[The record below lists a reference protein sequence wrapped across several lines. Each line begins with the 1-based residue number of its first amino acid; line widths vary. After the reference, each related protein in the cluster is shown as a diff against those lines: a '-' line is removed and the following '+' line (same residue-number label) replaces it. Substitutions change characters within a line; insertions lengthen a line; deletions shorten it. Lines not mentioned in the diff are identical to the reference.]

1 MAYKTPKFQ
10 QYTFEQVLHISPAEA
25 YETVKS
31 GKAVLLDIRE
41 DWEVQLGRPNL
52 SEHIMHIPMSQ
63 IIHHLASLPK
73 DKTIVVMC
81 AHGIRSVQLVAYL
94 KESSQLDVIN
104 MDGAFEQWEIQ
115 NLPSTQGLYQN

>member
-10 QYTFEQVLHISPAEA
+10 QYTFDNVSHIAPVEA
-25 YETVKS
+25 YEIIKS
-31 GKAVLLDIRE
+31 GEAIILDIRE
-41 DWEVQLGRPNL
+41 DWEVQQGRPNL

-94 KESSQLDVIN
+94 KENSQLDVIN

-115 NLPSTQGLYQN
+115 NLPTTQGLY

>member
-10 QYTFEQVLHISPAEA
+10 QYTFENVSHISPAEA
-25 YETVKS
+25 YEIIKS

-41 DWEVQLGRPNL
+41 DWEVQQGRPNL
-52 SEHIMHIPMSQ
+52 SEHIMHIPLSEIAHQ
-63 IIHHLASLPK
+63 LDSLPK

-81 AHGIRSVQLVAYL
+81 AHGIRSVQLVSYL
-94 KESSQLDVIN
+94 KESSSLDVIN

-115 NLPSTQGLYQN
+115 SLPSTKGLY

>member
-1 MAYKTPKFQ
+1 
-10 QYTFEQVLHISPAEA
+10 VLHISPVEA
-25 YETVKS
+25 YEIIKS
-31 GKAVLLDIRE
+31 GEAIILDIRE
-41 DWEVQLGRPNL
+41 DWEVQQGRPNL

-73 DKTIVVMC
+73 DKIIVVMC

-94 KESSQLDVIN
+94 KENSQLDVIN

-115 NLPSTQGLYQN
+115 NLPTTQGLY

>member
-25 YETVKS
+25 YEIIKS
-31 GKAVLLDIRE
+31 GEAILLDIRE
-41 DWEVQLGRPNL
+41 DWEVQLGRPKL

-63 IIHHLASLPK
+63 IIHHLDKLPK

>member
-10 QYTFEQVLHISPAEA
+10 QYTFEQVHHISPAEA
-25 YETVKS
+25 YEIINS
-31 GKAVLLDIRE
+31 GEAILLDIRE
-41 DWEVQLGRPNL
+41 DWEVRLGRPNL
-52 SEHIMHIPMSQ
+52 SEHIMQLPMSQ

-94 KESSQLDVIN
+94 KENSQLDVIN
-104 MDGAFEQWEIQ
+104 MDGAYEQWEIQ

>member
-10 QYTFEQVLHISPAEA
+10 QYTFENVSHITPLEA
-25 YETVKS
+25 YEIVKS
-31 GKAVLLDIRE
+31 SEAILLDIRE

-52 SEHIMHIPMSQ
+52 SKHFMHIPMSQ
-63 IIHHLASLPK
+63 IAHQLDKLPK
-73 DKTIVVMC
+73 DKIIIVMC
-81 AHGIRSVQLVAYL
+81 AHGIRSVQLVSYL
-94 KESSQLDVIN
+94 NQNTSLEVIN

>member
-41 DWEVQLGRPNL
+41 NWEVQLDRPNL
-52 SEHIMHIPMSQ
+52 SEHFMHIPLSEIALQ
-63 IIHHLASLPK
+63 LDSLPK
-73 DKTIVVMC
+73 DITIVVMC

-94 KESSQLDVIN
+94 KENSQLDVIN

-115 NLPSTQGLYQN
+115 NLPLTQGLYQN